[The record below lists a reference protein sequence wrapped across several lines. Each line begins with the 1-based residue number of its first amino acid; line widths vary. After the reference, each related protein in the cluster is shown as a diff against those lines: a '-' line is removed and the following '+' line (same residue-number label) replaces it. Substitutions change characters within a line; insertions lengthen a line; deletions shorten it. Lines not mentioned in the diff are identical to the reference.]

1 MYVLYIVVCPFV
13 LFLLAIVLS
22 VDLRYTDSAYPFG
35 IFKLFLYSKI
45 NSKKLMT
52 RFLTNTLISLYDS
65 NILILKLLEI
75 SVMNLYP
82 KSNDH

>member
-1 MYVLYIVVCPFV
+1 M
-13 LFLLAIVLS
+13 LS
-22 VDLRYTDSAYPFG
+22 VELRYTESAYPFG
-35 IFKLFLYSKI
+35 IFKLFLYSKF

-52 RFLTNTLISLYDS
+52 KFLTNTLISLYDS